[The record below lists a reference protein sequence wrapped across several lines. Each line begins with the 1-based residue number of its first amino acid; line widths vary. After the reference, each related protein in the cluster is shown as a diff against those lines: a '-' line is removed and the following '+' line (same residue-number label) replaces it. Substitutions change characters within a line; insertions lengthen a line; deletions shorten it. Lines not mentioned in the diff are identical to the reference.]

1 MNPLVRTQ
9 CSPSLF
15 HCTRDKDATE
25 GCSEAHVT
33 HLSAHPH
40 WQSSGTVLYHFFVKL
55 SVLTQIQEEGAG
67 GALFSLLQSSP
78 SLERSGCM
86 ERKAF
91 ILKKKTKPQNDSI
104 LNYIWLCVLTH
115 VKMFDTLPEVLW
127 LMIFTKRQTLPPKT
141 KKDFKKLISF
151 LIFYLCKASSA
162 PKNHGGVEG
171 TWGLQ
176 LSLFVGKQVQSSHWL
191 GILMGC
197 VFMHFVFDIP
207 VV

>member
-1 MNPLVRTQ
+1 MFSHKYRRRGQ
-9 CSPSLF
+9 
-15 HCTRDKDATE
+15 
-25 GCSEAHVT
+25 
-33 HLSAHPH
+33 
-40 WQSSGTVLYHFFVKL
+40 
-55 SVLTQIQEEGAG
+55 
-67 GALFSLLQSSP
+67 GALFSLYFRAPHHWSVLAAWKEK
-78 SLERSGCM
+78 LL
-86 ERKAF
+86 F
-91 ILKKKTKPQNDSI
+91 WKKKKPQNDSI